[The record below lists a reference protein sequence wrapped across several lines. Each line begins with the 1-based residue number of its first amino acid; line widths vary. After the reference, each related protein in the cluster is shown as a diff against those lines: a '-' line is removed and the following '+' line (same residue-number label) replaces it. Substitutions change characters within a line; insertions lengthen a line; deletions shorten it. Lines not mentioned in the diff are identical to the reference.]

1 MEQHQIQGF
10 RIFHED
16 CHFTDDSVMTL
27 AIGEAL
33 LESTQCDIPL
43 NTLAVQKMQEYGR
56 RYRRAGYGGLFRR
69 WLKASSPQP
78 YGSSATV
85 RPCG

>member
-1 MEQHQIQGF
+1 
-10 RIFHED
+10 
-16 CHFTDDSVMTL
+16 MTL